1 MILSIIF
8 SNRVVTFILLID
20 DCGISPFH
28 PLVWRVFAL
37 AHVIDSWALDLEGGG
52 RHTAQRAVRVHAR
65 MNKYPRRTS
74 SSTWY
79 ATCYSS
85 IPEVRIIRVKPTLPR
100 SMRTYIRRRPR
111 VLPLVSPPPYTKDS
125 LVILL
130 LGVIRCCSRFCCGP
144 SGGNPM
150 MVHKI
155 AEQDSFGWPCR
166 WLILFLH
173 HY

>member
-100 SMRTYIRRRPR
+100 SMRTYIRRPR